1 MIYLFQVYDCWA
13 TFKPD
18 WTLQLYIT
26 FFTVAVYIIPLLI
39 LLGAYGRI
47 CYVVFKSMVG
57 REVGKRPQQKDKKY
71 SNKISGCENGSL
83 ITESD
88 SGSGCKGLTV
98 SNSRGGMTSSNP
110 RAHVKGVSRAKVKTV
125 KLTITVIGK
134 FSQMYCSRFLIA
146 TTRQLSCGKVMLSV
160 VSVR

>member
-1 MIYLFQVYDCWA
+1 MYDCWA

-110 RAHVKGVSRAKVKTV
+110 RAHMKGVSRAKVKTV

-134 FSQMYCSRFLIA
+134 FSQMHCSRLLFDTA
-146 TTRQLSCGKVMLSV
+146 RQGSYGKVMLSV